1 MNELISALDAI
12 MVMIK
17 TVNHWSLNGTCLAE
31 RPIFSNYLSLV
42 VQKLSEV
49 KGKVLLMK
57 LDKER
62 LEIRLNRLEK
72 ELEGSK
78 ILIRLGFNRE
88 VKKKIE
94 LVKVIRNYSKLGL
107 KEIYLLIGDIEKY
120 ESPQSLG
127 MPMSVAD
134 VRKMLKELEEADPG
148 VGPYVYPV
156 SVLD

>member
-1 MNELISALDAI
+1 MNELMSALDAI

-17 TVNHWSLNGTCLAE
+17 TMSHWSLNGTCLAE
-31 RPIFSNYLSLV
+31 LPIFSNYLGLV

-49 KGKVLLMK
+49 KGNVLLMK

-62 LEIRLNRLEK
+62 LEMRLNRLEK
-72 ELEGSK
+72 ELEDSK
-78 ILIRLGFNRE
+78 ILIRLGFDQK

-107 KEIYLLIGDIEKY
+107 KEIYLLIEDIEKY

-127 MPMSVAD
+127 TPMSVAD
-134 VRKMLKELEEADPG
+134 VRKMLKELEETDPG
-148 VGPYVYPV
+148 VGAYVPPV
-156 SVLD
+156 YVLD